1 MKAGDYF
8 SNLCRPA
15 YVYLVINVMVFISLA
30 VQNLGNTQ
38 HITIGQH
45 TIPVPHHSF
54 LYFVFKALFILFW
67 TYILDSMC
75 KAGYTG
81 LSWFVLLLP
90 FIFMVFAIG
99 LIISTVSK
107 EKNVREGLPVPC
119 NVQLECPLTGG
130 TNNAD
135 CTPEALQRCLNS
147 QGMQ

>member
-1 MKAGDYF
+1 MKTGEYF

-38 HITIGQH
+38 QITIGQH

-75 KAGYTG
+75 KAGYSG

-90 FIFMVFAIG
+90 FIFMVFAVG
-99 LIISTVSK
+99 LVISTVSK
-107 EKNVREGLPVPC
+107 EKNVREGMKKKV
-119 NVQLECPLTGG
+119 NHDYS
-130 TNNAD
+130 NASFS
-135 CTPEALQRCLNS
+135 T
-147 QGMQ
+147 